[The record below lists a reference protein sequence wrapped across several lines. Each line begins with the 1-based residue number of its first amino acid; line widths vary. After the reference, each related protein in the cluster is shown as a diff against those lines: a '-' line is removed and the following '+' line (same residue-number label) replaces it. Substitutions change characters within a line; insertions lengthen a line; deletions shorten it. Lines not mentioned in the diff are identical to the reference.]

1 MFRNYIKVALRNLL
15 KRKGYSLINIL
26 GLATGM
32 AVCLLIVLFIQSEL
46 SYDQHHAKGD
56 NVYRIVLERKYPGRA
71 TSYAIIPQ
79 SIGPTMKGEFPE
91 IEECVRIFNFA
102 GNGNFFLRI
111 GEKRFEEG
119 RVLSA
124 DSNFFKI
131 FSSNFLAG
139 SATDALMKPNSVVVN
154 ETTAK
159 KYYGSASGALGQ
171 TFETDGPNN
180 QPLVWNITAVVAD
193 WPDNSH
199 FLFDLLI
206 SVNSFPFTRQPN
218 FINFATN
225 TYFLL
230 NPQADPKALE
240 AKFPAYLN
248 KYVAGE
254 VSRQFG
260 QSFEDFQKAG
270 NGYRYYLQPMKKIH
284 LISDLEAELR
294 PNGSLS
300 AVYIFGVIAVFILAL
315 ACINFINLS
324 TARSVERAK
333 EVGIRKTFGSEK
345 KALIYQFLLESIVVC
360 LVSIIVAIVLI
371 FLLLPLFNQVS
382 GKQLTATYFLT
393 PDKIG
398 LLFLFSV
405 IVGLIAG
412 LYPAFILSSFKP
424 ILVLKGRFR
433 SNRFG
438 LALRNGLVVFQ
449 FAISVVLIISTIMV
463 NRQMNYMLSEKLGF
477 RKDQI
482 ITIER
487 TDLLDEQTTAFKT
500 ELARIPGV
508 ESVTGNSGIPGG
520 QTFFGITFQPV
531 GAKQPMTGRG
541 IIVDDQYAKT
551 LNLEMKEGRFF
562 SNSFS
567 TDSLAVVLNEKAVA
581 EMQLQPPVLGTR
593 LTTPDGF
600 LNAPD
605 GSQYQYT
612 VVGVVKDFHYQ
623 SLHQNI
629 SPLVMMNTKKFQDQS
644 GLVTLGIK
652 GKNFEDAITGIE
664 NTWKKFVP
672 ETPFHY
678 SFLDQSLAAQY
689 ASEKT
694 LQRVFTIFST
704 LAIFIACIGL
714 LGLAAY
720 TTQQRTR
727 EISIRKVLG
736 ASVGSIIGML
746 SKDFLKLV
754 FIAALLAFPLA
765 WWGMNR
771 WLQDFAYRIDLSW
784 WVFAMA
790 AIAAALIAVLT
801 ISFQAIKAAITN
813 PVKSLRAE

>member
-1 MFRNYIKVALRNLL
+1 MIRNYFKVAIRNLL

-32 AVCLLIVLFIQSEL
+32 AVCLLIVLFVQSEL
-46 SYDQHHAKGD
+46 SYDQHHVKGD

-79 SIGPTMKGEFPE
+79 SIGPTMKAEYPE

-111 GEKRFEEG
+111 GEKRFEES

-124 DSNFFKI
+124 DTNFFKI
-131 FSSNFLAG
+131 FSSNFIAG
-139 SATDALMKPNSVVVN
+139 SANDALIKPNSVVVN

-159 KYYGSASGALGQ
+159 RYYGSASAALGK

-180 QPLVWNITAVVAD
+180 QPLVWNITAVVED

-206 SVNSFPFTRQPN
+206 SVNSFPFIRQPN

-260 QSFEDFQKAG
+260 QSFEEFQKAG
-270 NGYRYYLQPMKKIH
+270 NGYHYYLQPMKKIH

-345 KALIYQFLLESIVVC
+345 KSLVYQFLLESIVVC
-360 LVSIIVAIVLI
+360 LVSILVAIALI
-371 FLLLPLFNQVS
+371 LLLLPLFNQVS

-393 PDKIG
+393 PGKIG

-463 NRQMNYMLSEKLGF
+463 NRQMNFMMSEKLGF
-477 RKDQI
+477 RKDHI

-508 ESVTGNSGIPGG
+508 ETVTGSSAMPSGRN
-520 QTFFGITFQPV
+520 FFGITFQPV
-531 GAKQPMTGRG
+531 GSKQPMTGRG
-541 IIVDDQYAKT
+541 MIVDDQYAKT

-567 TDSLAVVLNEKAVA
+567 TDSLSVVLNEKAVA
-581 EMQLQPPVLGTR
+581 EMQLRPPVLGTR

-605 GSQYQYT
+605 GSLYQYT

-623 SLHQNI
+623 SLHQTV
-629 SPLVMMNTKKFQDQS
+629 SPLVILNTKKFQDQS
-644 GLVTLGIK
+644 GLVAVGIK
-652 GKNFEDAITGIE
+652 AKSFEDAVVDIE
-664 NTWKKFVP
+664 KLWKKFEP

-678 SFLDQSLAAQY
+678 SFLDQDLAAQY

-736 ASVGSIIGML
+736 ASVSSIIGML

-754 FIAALLAFPLA
+754 IIAALLAFPLA
-765 WWGMNR
+765 WWGMNK

-790 AIAAALIAVLT
+790 AIVAALIALVT
-801 ISFQAIKAAITN
+801 ISFQAIRAAFTN
-813 PVKSLRAE
+813 PVNSLRNE